1 MPGTRKEYIIMS
13 KVFTFIYAVLAGISI
28 AIGGTV
34 FLSIDNKVVGAIF
47 FTVGLFIIVTL
58 GFNLF
63 TGKICYIFERDMKYL
78 IGIPIIWFGN
88 LVGTWGTATLINMT
102 RVAPHLAEKAASLC
116 DAKLNDNLLSIFILA
131 IFCNIL
137 MYIAVENF
145 GCNNHDVGKYIA
157 LFLGVPVFILSG
169 FEHCVA
175 NMFYFSMAGVFT
187 GKALLYLLVMT
198 FGNAVGGWLFPV
210 ARMFK
215 NRMDN
220 RVKV

>member
-1 MPGTRKEYIIMS
+1 MS
-13 KVFTFIYAVLAGISI
+13 RVFTFIYAILAGISI

-34 FLSIDNKVVGAIF
+34 FLSMDSKVLGAVF
-47 FTVGLFIIVTL
+47 FTVGLFIIVTQ

-63 TGKICYIFERDMKYL
+63 TGKICYIFERDIKYL

-102 RVAPHLAEKAASLC
+102 RVSPHLAEKAASIC

-131 IFCNIL
+131 IFCGIL

-145 GCNNHDVGKYIA
+145 GSNNHEVGKYVA
-157 LFLGVPVFILSG
+157 LFLGVPVFILCG

-187 GKALLYLLVMT
+187 GKALLYLVVMT
-198 FGNAVGGWLFPV
+198 LGNAVGGSLLPV

-215 NRMDN
+215 NRAEN
-220 RVKV
+220 KV